1 VNAKIVEVKV
11 DVVVADRYT
20 ELLYLIK
27 KRKKKKKKRKRK
39 KRNFWTK
46 TSIRVRD
53 IDEGDRRS
61 GASMVS

>member
-27 KRKKKKKKRKRK
+27 KKKEKEKEKKKKELLDQ
-39 KRNFWTK
+39 N
-46 TSIRVRD
+46 
-53 IDEGDRRS
+53 
-61 GASMVS
+61 

>member
-27 KRKKKKKKRKRK
+27 KRKKKKKKRK

-61 GASMVS
+61 GASMTS

>member
-27 KRKKKKKKRKRK
+27 KRKKKKKKRK

-61 GASMVS
+61 GVSMTS

>member
-39 KRNFWTK
+39 KKELLDQN
-46 TSIRVRD
+46 
-53 IDEGDRRS
+53 
-61 GASMVS
+61 